1 MKDLK
6 AELEKLLVNAEDCE
20 LIARLATDKEK
31 RETFSRIAK
40 QLRGMADELKG
51 EILGRSKNALGDGH
65 AMPPNLSVVGKT
77 SGADRPDN

>member
-20 LIARLATDKEK
+20 LIARLATDKDK

-40 QLRGMADELKG
+40 QLRGMAEELKA
-51 EILGRSKNALGDGH
+51 EILERSKKALVNGH
-65 AMPPNLSVVGKT
+65 AAPDVGAPEQRQQ
-77 SGADRPDN
+77 S